1 MDAEQSVPGAFGSG
15 EIKFVCDRKVTNVQ
29 LPGSVSLQANDAA
42 TMLRESKR
50 LPELNGAPVAAWTLA
65 RLAALAGARFPFT
78 YGQIVGSDGDD
89 FWIMALAFSSVRAIK
104 PIGSISL
111 LGSRTYVKLW
121 INVIAPYTPE
131 QVRDAFVSYL
141 LDAPKDLRRATVTV
155 VYTSVDDPNH
165 GKHVPYTLGWDGSS
179 FVFRE
184 APERAIFPED
194 LDEIAP

>member
-1 MDAEQSVPGAFGSG
+1 MSTERLVPGAFGSG
-15 EIKFVCDRKVTNVQ
+15 EIKFVCDRKFTNVQ
-29 LPGSVSLQANDAA
+29 LPGSVSIQANDAA
-42 TMLRESKR
+42 STLGESKR
-50 LPELNGAPVAAWTLA
+50 LPELNGAPVAAWALA

-78 YGQIVGSDGDD
+78 YGQVVGSDGDD
-89 FWIMALAFSSVRAIK
+89 FWIMALAFSSVGAIR

-111 LGSRTYVKLW
+111 LGSRAYVKLW
-121 INVIAPYTPE
+121 INAIPPYTPE

-141 LDAPKDLRRATVTV
+141 LETPKNLSRATVTV

-179 FVFRE
+179 FVFRD
-184 APERAIFPED
+184 APERAIFPEE